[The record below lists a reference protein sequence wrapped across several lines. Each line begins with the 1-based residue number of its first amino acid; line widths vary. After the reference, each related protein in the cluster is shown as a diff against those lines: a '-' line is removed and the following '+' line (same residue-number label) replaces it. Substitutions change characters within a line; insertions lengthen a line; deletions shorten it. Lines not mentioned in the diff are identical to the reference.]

1 MAQKRVDL
9 ARIVLAILFLAA
21 LIFSSLWILSPFLP
35 AGIWAVTIVIATWP
49 IMSRAQTWLWNK
61 RALAVLAMTLVLLLL
76 FFLPFAA
83 AIGVIAGNAG
93 KIADWADKISS
104 MEVPPPPS
112 WLADIPLAGERI
124 MKFWNDI
131 GSAGIHELLLKAQPY
146 AGPLTREALSTVGS
160 FGLVLVQ
167 FLLTVGFSAILYARG
182 EAAAA
187 GVIRFGRRLAG
198 ERGERSLRLAAQ
210 AIRGVALGVVLTAL
224 AQTAVSGVGL
234 MLAGVPFAPI
244 LIAVTFML
252 CIAQLGPAP
261 VVIPALIW
269 MFATQSAFW
278 AGLLLVFS
286 LVALTLDN
294 VLRPILIRKGAD
306 LPLLL
311 ILVGVIGGLLAFGL
325 IGLFIGPTIL
335 AVAYTLLRE
344 WIAEGEPA
352 ELAD

>member
-1 MAQKRVDL
+1 MAQRRVDL

-21 LIFSSLWILSPFLP
+21 LILSSLWILSPFLP
-35 AGIWAVTIVIATWP
+35 AGIWAVTVVIATWP
-49 IMSRAQTWLWNK
+49 IMTRLQGWLWG
-61 RALAVLAMTLVLLLL
+61 RRSLAVLTMTLGLLLL

-83 AIGVIAGNAG
+83 AIGVIVGNASR
-93 KIADWADKISS
+93 IADWADRLSS
-104 MEVPPPPS
+104 MDVPPPPP
-112 WLADIPLAGERI
+112 WIADIPLAGDRI
-124 MKFWNDI
+124 MQFWDEI
-131 GSAGIHELLLKAQPY
+131 GSTGIHELLLKAQPY
-146 AGPLTREALSTVGS
+146 AGPLTRELLSTLGS

-167 FLLTVGFSAILYARG
+167 FLLTVAFAAILYARG

-187 GVIRFGRRLAG
+187 AAIRFGRRLAG
-198 ERGERSLRLAAQ
+198 ERGEGSLRLAAQ

-224 AQTAVSGVGL
+224 VQTAVSGIGL
-234 MLAGVPFAPI
+234 AITSVPFASI
-244 LIAVTFML
+244 LTAVTFML
-252 CIAQLGPAP
+252 CIAQIGPGP
-261 VVIPALIW
+261 VMIPALIW
-269 MFATQSAFW
+269 MFSTQSPVW
-278 AGLLLVFS
+278 GSVLLVFT

-352 ELAD
+352 EFAD